1 MGTQITSPLQN
12 ASPLSEKAE
21 DSTPVSSTGGTLATL
36 AVGAGTV
43 SNYIIVMVQYDAVTY
58 CTGAAGSAQMNLQI
72 DIDVTNKVDRVVC
85 LTTKGSTGA
94 SDGVTTGGCFT
105 WYYEPSAGEKSAG
118 FNVVVKCTR
127 SLSGSGDASTQVNYK
142 SCVVLGY

>member
-12 ASPLSEKAE
+12 ASPLSEKAQ
-21 DSTPVSSTGGTLATL
+21 DSTPVTSTGGTLATL

-43 SNYIIVMVQYDAVTY
+43 SNYIIVLVQYEAYAY

-72 DIDVTNKVDRVVC
+72 DIDVTNKIDSVVA
-85 LTTKGSTGA
+85 LDTKGSSGA
-94 SDGVTTGGCFT
+94 SDGIKTGGSFSF
-105 WYYEPSAGEKSAG
+105 YYEPSAGEKAAG

-127 SLSGSGDASTQVNYK
+127 SLSGSGDTSTQLDYK